1 MINILSVNRLYLF
14 CVCFCLSCILTSCG
28 KDDVTVL
35 HYKIDNCQLYVNLR
49 SEPNTN
55 SNIVAEVYQGTE
67 VEKIRYIREAPFW
80 EEWMEIKVKE
90 TGMHGYVMKKFVTCW
105 STKEKK
111 AKETLSQR
119 LAGANQ
125 HVTPKL
131 FKFIESIG
139 STLFAPLM
147 SKTIISSSDG
157 SNWNTRLFWVISA
170 VIMALVLGC
179 VIYLCEQ
186 ICWWHYLLALVFIPL
201 EIMAFFSTIQGS
213 LSFQIDNLI
222 FDIIVNLIAFVLIL
236 SVPVVQWYSSVAFY
250 RITGCIGTVH

>member
-1 MINILSVNRLYLF
+1 MLSVNRLYLF

-28 KDDVTVL
+28 KDEVTVL

-55 SNIVAEVYQGTE
+55 SNIVAEVYLGTE
-67 VEKIRYIREAPFW
+67 VEKIRYICEAPLW

-125 HVTPKL
+125 QVTPKL

-157 SNWNTRLFWVISA
+157 SNWNTRLFWVVSA

-186 ICWWHYLLALVFIPL
+186 ICWWHY
-201 EIMAFFSTIQGS
+201 
-213 LSFQIDNLI
+213 
-222 FDIIVNLIAFVLIL
+222 
-236 SVPVVQWYSSVAFY
+236 
-250 RITGCIGTVH
+250 